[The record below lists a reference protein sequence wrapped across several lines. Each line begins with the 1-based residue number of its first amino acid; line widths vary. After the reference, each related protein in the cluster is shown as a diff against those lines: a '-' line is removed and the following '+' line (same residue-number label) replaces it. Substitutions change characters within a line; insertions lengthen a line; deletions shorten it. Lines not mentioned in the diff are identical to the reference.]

1 MRNEILTTVC
11 SYFHY
16 KQKNIASLELME
28 RIILEKDYRQ
38 ITSIILEILREI
50 NQPDNYID
58 GEYLY
63 LEDRRFAKIFIEY
76 LEIIMT
82 SIFDEVTES

>member
-1 MRNEILTTVC
+1 MRNEILTTVY

-16 KQKNIASLELME
+16 KQKSIASLELIE

-38 ITSIILEILREI
+38 IASIILELLKEI
-50 NQPDNYID
+50 NHADNYHD
-58 GEYLY
+58 GIYLY
-63 LEDRRFAKIFIEY
+63 EEDCGFAKTFIEY

-82 SIFDEVTES
+82 FNFG

>member
-1 MRNEILTTVC
+1 MRNEILTTVYG
-11 SYFHY
+11 YFHY
-16 KQKNIASLELME
+16 KQKSIASLELME

-38 ITSIILEILREI
+38 ITSIILELLKEI
-50 NQPDNYID
+50 NHAENYFDEIFLH
-58 GEYLY
+58 E
-63 LEDRRFAKIFIEY
+63 EDRGFAKTFIEY

>member
-16 KQKNIASLELME
+16 KQKSIASLELIE

-38 ITSIILEILREI
+38 IASIILELLKEI
-50 NQPDNYID
+50 NHADNYND
-58 GEYLY
+58 GLYLY
-63 LEDRRFAKIFIEY
+63 EEDCGFAKTFIEY

-82 SIFDEVTES
+82 FNFS

>member
-28 RIILEKDYRQ
+28 RMILERDYRQ
-38 ITSIILEILREI
+38 ITSIILETLKEI
-50 NQPDNYID
+50 NHVDNYRD
-58 GEYLY
+58 GIYLFE
-63 LEDRRFAKIFIEY
+63 EDREFAKSFIEY
-76 LEIIMT
+76 LHIIMT
-82 SIFDEVTES
+82 RDFSK